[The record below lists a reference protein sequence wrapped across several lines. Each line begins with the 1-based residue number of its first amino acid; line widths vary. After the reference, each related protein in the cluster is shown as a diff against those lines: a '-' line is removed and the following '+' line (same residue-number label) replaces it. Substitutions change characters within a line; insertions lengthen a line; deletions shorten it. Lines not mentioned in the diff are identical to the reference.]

1 MSIPTDPGVSA
12 PTGDPDSLFAAASW
26 HENLSG
32 FFENTATTL
41 QFTAGALTGENWTGE
56 AASSYQDLTGLVI
69 GHFRQAATTASA
81 AAEALRRY
89 GTKLDQ
95 LQQEGVAAVKQVVH
109 WMTVR
114 EADQAKLQKAQSD
127 LTAAQNE
134 ASSAQSAISNY
145 VPHGGPGVV
154 ATQTNQQAQRLSQAQ
169 TALQTAQ
176 TAEWAAQQAVDQDDT
191 HQVLTWQTKARL
203 IWHEAQNEA
212 ALATGS
218 LEPLQVPPPPLAG
231 APAGFTNVL
240 ADDAPFLA
248 ANPQLTGPLAHTIA
262 AANAKKN
269 HLSSSDESSDEQKI
283 LDALNSGKNL
293 NDVTLSV
300 PHHDGGGLVKG
311 ILAGMA
317 VVGTE
322 IVGGG
327 PEDPA
332 ADAASVAEVAA
343 IEGTEETVA
352 AATAGADATDAAI
365 EADAA
370 AAEADAAAGNAGD
383 VASQEDPLGYA
394 EVRPDGKTNLEHIT
408 DNHGP
413 DSTVPNKGTFSEG
426 TTTDDIKQIVDQ
438 TIERDPAGEPNTG
451 GRPGTRY
458 NADLGRTV
466 GTTSNGTP
474 TSWVR
479 VVIDGAGKIKTAFPI
494 PPP

>member
-1 MSIPTDPGVSA
+1 MDPGVSA
-12 PTGDPDSLFAAASW
+12 PPGDPDSLLAAASW

-32 FFENTATTL
+32 HLENTATTL
-41 QFTAGALTGENWTGE
+41 QFTRGSLSGENWSGE
-56 AASSYQDLTGLVI
+56 AASSYQDLSGLVI
-69 GHFRQAATTASA
+69 GHFRQAATTAST

-89 GTKLDQ
+89 GNKLSQ

-114 EADQAKLQKAQSD
+114 AADQKTLEKAQAD
-127 LTAAQNE
+127 VKAAQN
-134 ASSAQSAISNY
+134 AVSGAQAAINSY
-145 VPHGGPGVV
+145 VPHGGPGALTAQVH
-154 ATQTNQQAQRLSQAQ
+154 AQAQQLSKAQ

-176 TAEWAAQQAVDQDDT
+176 TAERAAQKAVDHDND
-191 HQVLTWQTKARL
+191 QVHAWQGKARL

-218 LEPLQVPPPPLAG
+218 LEPLEVPPPPLAG
-231 APAGFTNVL
+231 APATFTNAL

-248 ANPQLTGPLAHTIA
+248 ANPQLTTPFADTIA

-269 HLSSSDESSDEQKI
+269 HLSSSDENNDVQTI
-283 LDALNSGKNL
+283 LSALNSGKNL
-293 NDVTLSV
+293 NDVKLSV
-300 PHHDGGGLVKG
+300 PHSSGGGWGKD

-343 IEGTEETVA
+343 IEGTGEVVD
-352 AATAGADATDAAI
+352 AATAGADATEAAI

-370 AAEADAAAGNAGD
+370 AADAEAAAGNSAGD
-383 VASQEDPLGYA
+383 LAAGEDPLGYDSVQTA
-394 EVRPDGKTNLEHIT
+394 DGKTAIDHIL

-413 DSTVPNKGTFSEG
+413 DSTVAGKGKFAEG
-426 TTTDDIKQIVDQ
+426 TSSGDVKQMVNE
-438 TIERDPAGEPNTG
+438 TIEKDPEGEPNTG
-451 GRPGTRY
+451 NRPGTRY
-458 NADLGRTV
+458 RANLGRTV
-466 GTTSNGTP
+466 GRASNGTP

-479 VVIDGAGKIKTAFPI
+479 VVIDENGKIKTAFPV